1 MHSLAKFHLKC
12 RISLENTVSAS
23 KRCKDLKMHSL
34 AKFDVK
40 STFHLENSVSA
51 HKIYVTTGK
60 WTV

>member
-1 MHSLAKFHLKC
+1 MHSSAKFHLKC

-23 KRCKDLKMHSL
+23 KRCKDLKMHI

-40 STFHLENSVSA
+40 STFHLENTVSA
-51 HKIYVTTGK
+51 QKIYVTTGK

>member
-1 MHSLAKFHLKC
+1 
-12 RISLENTVSAS
+12 
-23 KRCKDLKMHSL
+23 MHSL

-40 STFHLENSVSA
+40 STFHLENTVSA